1 MTYRLEEGSLIELT
15 STIASKEVSLPQTL
29 TFIGFTYP
37 YHKQICQV
45 VELRSFKHTFTC
57 VMKNQK

>member
-29 TFIGFTYP
+29 NIYRFHLPISQANLSGG
-37 YHKQICQV
+37 
-45 VELRSFKHTFTC
+45 RASFF
-57 VMKNQK
+57 